1 MSIVLDGE
9 SLKLSDIEAFLSEK
23 SKVNLNK
30 EVLKKIKKSCD
41 IVKDNVEKKKIVYG
55 INTGFGKLCN
65 TVIDEK
71 DLKKTSVKP
80 Y

>member
-1 MSIVLDGE
+1 MDIVLDGE
-9 SLKLSDIEAFLSEK
+9 SLKLSVIEVFLSEK
-23 SKVNLNK
+23 AKVTINK

-41 IVKDNVEKKKIVYG
+41 IVKDSVEKKKIVYG

-71 DLKKTSVKP
+71 DLKKLQ
-80 Y
+80 